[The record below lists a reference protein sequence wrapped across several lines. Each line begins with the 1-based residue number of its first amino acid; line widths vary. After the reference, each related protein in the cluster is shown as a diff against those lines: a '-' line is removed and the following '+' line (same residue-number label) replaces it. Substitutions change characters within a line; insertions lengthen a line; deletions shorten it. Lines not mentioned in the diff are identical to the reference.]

1 MKLKMS
7 MMFASCYKVDVCK
20 LLQSI
25 YGLKRS
31 YVVAHLKK
39 NSYLYK
45 YKSEVE
51 NSLIGVYVDNMVMG
65 GGEKK

>member
-1 MKLKMS
+1 MRQPKGYNEAENEHD
-7 MMFASCYKVDVCK
+7 FCK

-31 YVVAHLKK
+31 YVVAQLKK
-39 NSYLYK
+39 YSYLYK